1 MLSSRALFSQ
11 VAVIK
16 EIEGKVSV
24 IRNTVP
30 IKLDL
35 DDEIFEYD
43 FIEVGENSKLKINLY
58 GINGIS
64 ADLIFIP
71 IQIV

>member
-1 MLSSRALFSQ
+1 MFSQ

-64 ADLIFIP
+64 ADFNFLF
-71 IQIV
+71 QYK